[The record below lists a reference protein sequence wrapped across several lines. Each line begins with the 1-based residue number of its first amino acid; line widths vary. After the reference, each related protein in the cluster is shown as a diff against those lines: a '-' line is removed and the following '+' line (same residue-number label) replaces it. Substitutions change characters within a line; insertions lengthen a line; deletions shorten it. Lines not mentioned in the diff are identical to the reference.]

1 MRSLKSLVIVGLAV
15 LGFIG
20 AAFAVAS
27 PAVASPTLRRTIR
40 ASRISR
46 SAGTLAPG
54 TKIRST
60 SLFLGQRIFVDA
72 RHGFELADV
81 GQAQYP
87 AASTDGGRTWRTNGP
102 ALHVD
107 AAQAP
112 FGVADIGALSRR
124 LIYAY
129 GGGQAVDVS
138 SDGGRTWRRALF
150 DGLVMSVVANSS
162 GHLLAFVDTSGANGR
177 TGATRQYFS
186 QDGGRSWHY
195 TTFIGGL

>member
-1 MRSLKSLVIVGLAV
+1 MRLVKSPMILGLAA
-15 LGFIG
+15 LGLAG
-20 AAFAVAS
+20 AA
-27 PAVASPTLRRTIR
+27 PAVAALTAPKTISASLITRPT
-40 ASRISR
+40 
-46 SAGTLAPG
+46 GTLAPG
-54 TKIRST
+54 TKIRSS

-87 AASTDGGRTWRTNGP
+87 AASSDGGRTWRTDGP

-112 FGVADIGALSRR
+112 LGVADIGALSRQ

-129 GGGQAVDVS
+129 GGGQSIDVT

-162 GHLLAFVDTSGANGR
+162 GHLVAFLDAAGANSSKGP
-177 TGATRQYFS
+177 TWQYFS

-195 TTFIGGL
+195 TTFVGGL